1 MAILEATIVSTFQRD
16 LVHKIPGVYP
26 GDYLIP
32 AAAQGD
38 ISVCRVPLSHFYIDS
53 GEDTPKFP
61 VIQDPAK
68 VAESIINDLYR
79 AWIET
84 GLDTGPG
91 LFWINGWV
99 PGWIDGTLTE
109 EQAKN
114 NISNLNKYKEE
125 IKKKYPEQV
134 ALAKKKQENWA
145 RRLVKKAD
153 DDWNK
158 WRSHRSISD
167 IHLWAA
173 QFLGLNREYT
183 NLESGKTAETTQCP
197 ACATNIMVGVAVC
210 FNCKAILDREKAKQY
225 GLVS

>member
-1 MAILEATIVSTFQRD
+1 MAILEATIVSAFQRD
-16 LVHKIPGVYP
+16 LFHRIPGVYP
-26 GDYLIP
+26 SDYLIP

-38 ISVCRVPLSHFYIDS
+38 ISVCRIPVSHLYIDS
-53 GEDTPKFP
+53 GEDTPKFAVP
-61 VIQDPAK
+61 QDPEK

-91 LFWINGWV
+91 IFWINGW
-99 PGWIDGTLTE
+99 I
-109 EQAKN
+109 
-114 NISNLNKYKEE
+114 NKPQDKITPKDIEDYKAE
-125 IKKKYPEQV
+125 IKKKYPEQI

-158 WRSHRSISD
+158 WHSHRSISD
-167 IHLWAA
+167 IHIWAA
-173 QFLGLNREYT
+173 EFLGLNRDYL
-183 NLESGKTAETTQCP
+183 NLESGKAMETMPCP
-197 ACATNIMVGVAVC
+197 ACGTNINVGVAVC
-210 FNCKAILDREKAKQY
+210 FNCKAILDREKAKQF